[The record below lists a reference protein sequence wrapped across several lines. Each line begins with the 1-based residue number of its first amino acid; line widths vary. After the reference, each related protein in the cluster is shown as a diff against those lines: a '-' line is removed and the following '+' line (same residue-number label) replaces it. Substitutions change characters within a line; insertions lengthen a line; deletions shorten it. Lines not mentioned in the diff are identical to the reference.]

1 LKDSSLVDCFSYQN
15 NNDVEINLLSYFFLQ
30 QIFEKMDRIRF
41 VVTISMAGLIEALR
55 TECKTVL
62 KRFLLMFQFDQ
73 RFTLEELAKSVVLV
87 VTCCDPNRLSEENI
101 L

>member
-1 LKDSSLVDCFSYQN
+1 
-15 NNDVEINLLSYFFLQ
+15 
-30 QIFEKMDRIRF
+30 
-41 VVTISMAGLIEALR
+41 MAGLIEALR